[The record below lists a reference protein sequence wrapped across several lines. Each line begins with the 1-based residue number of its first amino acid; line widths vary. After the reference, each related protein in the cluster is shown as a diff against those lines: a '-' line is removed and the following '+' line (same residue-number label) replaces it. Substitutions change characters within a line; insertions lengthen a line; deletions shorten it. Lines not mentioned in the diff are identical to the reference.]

1 MKRKAHAK
9 KKNKNYKFTQKKH
22 SGPGVA
28 AFVFSFVPL
37 LLFFYAVAYSFR
49 EGGNAPEKIGC
60 IGLAAVLLAFG
71 TLRVSVHE
79 ARKENVIKK
88 VPVAGAVISILM
100 IIGWGAVYVIGWT
113 GL

>member
-1 MKRKAHAK
+1 MKRKAHMS
-9 KKNKNYKFTQKKH
+9 KNYKFTQKKH

-28 AFVFSFVPL
+28 ALVFAFVPL
-37 LLFFYAVAYSFR
+37 LLFFYAVAFSFM
-49 EGGNAPEKIGC
+49 EGGHAPEKIGC
-60 IGLAAVLLAFG
+60 IGLAAVLLAFI
-71 TLRVSVHE
+71 TLRVSVKE

-88 VPVAGAVISILM
+88 VPVAGAIMSVLM

>member
-1 MKRKAHAK
+1 MKRKAHTS
-9 KKNKNYKFTQKKH
+9 KNYKFTQKKH

-28 AFVFSFVPL
+28 ALVFSFVPL
-37 LLFFYAVAYSFR
+37 LLF
-49 EGGNAPEKIGC
+49 GC
-60 IGLAAVLLAFG
+60 IGLAAVLLAFA
-71 TLRVSVHE
+71 TLRVSVKE

-88 VPVAGAVISILM
+88 VPVAGAIMSVLM